1 MKISKKQKKIQ
12 EKINKLLLAG
22 IPLTALIASAG
33 CGKKIENHPHRMGEL
48 PNYRSEEFKE
58 NRLMGE
64 PPNYRSEEFKENRK
78 SPEKELDQSG
88 KTKHFPSDNNNRPEE
103 PTKNTDQENPIIST
117 QGIIYTP
124 PQKK

>member
-1 MKISKKQKKIQ
+1 MSEKQ

-33 CGKKIENHPHRMGEL
+33 CGKGIEDSPHRGGVP
-48 PNYRSEEFKE
+48 PNWSEEFKE

-64 PPNYRSEEFKENRK
+64 PNYRSEEFKENRK
-78 SPEKELDQSG
+78 SSEKEQDQTE

-117 QGIIYTP
+117 SGIIYTP

>member
-1 MKISKKQKKIQ
+1 MKISKKQQKIQ
-12 EKINKLLLAG
+12 QKINKLLLAG

-33 CGKKIENHPHRMGEL
+33 CGEEKISEFRRTAGVLDIETMKKHGVKMTINQT
-48 PNYRSEEFKE
+48 N
-58 NRLMGE
+58 
-64 PPNYRSEEFKENRK
+64 
-78 SPEKELDQSG
+78 PEKELDQSG

-117 QGIIYTP
+117 QGIIYTL